1 MHTPRKWLST
11 FVSLSRLKREVIQE
25 IYTERESKTIPFSTV
40 SNLLLL
46 LRKWHQTMP
55 AHLRLESLDLTW
67 PEITLD
73 RRAIIVLHLHYWGTL
88 ILLTRP
94 FLLNLVLKRSELAP
108 SSKTGYSR
116 MAEVSVKAAQNSVEL
131 FQRMVRDRTLS
142 SLTTFDS
149 TTLLRCIT
157 IFMCAFGYTQNPEYK
172 KDANNCIL
180 VAQRMEQIGFAKM
193 ITTET
198 PIHLQ
203 NLGMSYASPSDFSH
217 ESYIPDQKTIAEM
230 WNNYQ
235 VTSLQAQQTLDLDFD
250 DSGALEPNANML
262 AFEHLD
268 EPTNVF
274 HPSQNFS
281 EFDLRK

>member
-1 MHTPRKWLST
+1 
-11 FVSLSRLKREVIQE
+11 
-25 IYTERESKTIPFSTV
+25 
-40 SNLLLL
+40 
-46 LRKWHQTMP
+46 MP
-55 AHLRLESLDLTW
+55 THLRLESLDLTW

-73 RRAIIVLHLHYWGTL
+73 KRAIIVLHLHYWSTL

-94 FLLNLVLKRSELAP
+94 FLLNFVLKRAELAP
-108 SSKTGYSR
+108 NNKMGYSK
-116 MAEVSVKAAQNSVEL
+116 MAEVSIKAAQNSVEL

-149 TTLLRCIT
+149 TTLLRCVT

-172 KDANNCIL
+172 KDANNCIMI
-180 VAQRMEQIGFAKM
+180 AQSMEQVGFAKM

-203 NLGMSYASPSDFSH
+203 NLGMSYVTPSDFSH
-217 ESYIPDQKTIAEM
+217 ESFMSNQKTIAEM

-235 VTSLQAQQTLDLDFD
+235 VTSLQVQQTLDLDFD
-250 DSGALEPNANML
+250 DFGALEPNANIL

-268 EPTNVF
+268 EPSNVL
-274 HPSQNFS
+274 HPSQQFPD
-281 EFDLRK
+281 FDLRQ